1 MKVTLE
7 AEELQKKMNDLCDLN
22 ADLQV
27 GLIMF
32 YLPVIGLLCQNKHLA
47 LSLVNAFLHPQVQ
60 VHSFDAI
67 LADKESIIQEVSPSC
82 VSPKQ
87 WFEMKHQS

>member
-7 AEELQKKMNDLCDLN
+7 AEELQKKMGDLCDLN

-27 GLIMF
+27 GPFLF
-32 YLPVIGLLCQNKHLA
+32 YLLLLSLLGQNKHLA

-67 LADKESIIQEVSPSC
+67 LADKESIIQEVSPSF
-82 VSPKQ
+82 VS
-87 WFEMKHQS
+87 

>member
-7 AEELQKKMNDLCDLN
+7 AEDLQKKINDLCDLN

-27 GLIMF
+27 GL
-32 YLPVIGLLCQNKHLA
+32 YLVYSLMIGLLCKKLNKKSG
-47 LSLVNAFLHPQVQ
+47 LSLVNVFLHTQVQ

-82 VSPKQ
+82 VSPRQ
-87 WFEMKHQS
+87 

>member
-1 MKVTLE
+1 MKFTLE
-7 AEELQKKMNDLCDLN
+7 AEELQKKMSDLCDLN

-27 GLIMF
+27 GFLF
-32 YLPVIGLLCQNKHLA
+32 YSLLLGLLCQTKHLA

-82 VSPKQ
+82 VSQKQ
-87 WFEMKHQS
+87 